1 MCWAGSRYRGGRYG
15 WDGVSERQM
24 ETKEGREVTRGL
36 GWGHG
41 RRVDCRAVGSH
52 GGGELWSDSGFSVD
66 PVATVGRCPVRAG
79 GQDRNP

>member
-24 ETKEGREVTRGL
+24 ETKEGSREVTRGL

-41 RRVDCRAVGSH
+41 RRVDCILSRHLLLSH
-52 GGGELWSDSGFSVD
+52 WLKLCHVHL
-66 PVATVGRCPVRAG
+66 
-79 GQDRNP
+79 